1 MEYLSQCGPWG
12 SDTVVASYRWS
23 QGEDIQKEHA
33 LNNTD
38 IQLLRACV
46 FQRFLDGH
54 SNAIVLALEGFK
66 WIRGEESAVTRESLE
81 EEKDEND

>member
-1 MEYLSQCGPWG
+1 M
-12 SDTVVASYRWS
+12 
-23 QGEDIQKEHA
+23 
-33 LNNTD
+33 NNTD